1 MKSVSDEQLN
11 ATCQLI
17 RERLADVLAV
27 YVFGSQATD
36 TATPES
42 DTDLAVLVEGYADSN
57 QLFVLAGVLSDIL
70 KTPVDLV
77 DFRAATTVLQAQI
90 LNEGL
95 ALWRSDTN
103 VEAYE
108 RAIMRDKYDLDI
120 RRKDQLLEVKER
132 GFVYDK

>member
-1 MKSVSDEQLN
+1 MKSVSDEQLD

-57 QLFVLAGVLSDIL
+57 QLFVLSGVLSDIL

-90 LNEGL
+90 LNEGR